1 MPVLS
6 KTVALSRQRGSG
18 GSYVG
23 REVAE
28 RLGLRCIDREMLRD
42 AAEYLRL
49 NDSPAQMATAES
61 SWWSRLGQAF
71 AMAGPDSAYVPPS
84 PESVYEGDRFAIEE
98 RLIQEIVA
106 EHTAVIVG
114 HGAAQVLRGRA
125 GVLSVFLHAPEPWR
139 IKRVQQ
145 IYRLADQRAAQQ
157 MVRDS
162 DRDRAKFIQAIGGV
176 SWTDVRCYDLAVDTA
191 AIGFEA
197 TVDLIVRAVRARVE
211 GDETGVSGA

>member
-1 MPVLS
+1 MQVLS
-6 KTVALSRQRGSG
+6 KAVALSRQRGSG

-23 REVAE
+23 REVAK
-28 RLGLRCIDREMLRD
+28 RLGLLCIDREMLRD
-42 AAEYLRL
+42 AAEYRRL
-49 NDSPAQMATAES
+49 HDSSAQVATADS

-71 AMAGPDSAYVPPS
+71 AMAGPDSGYVPPS
-84 PESVYEGDRFAIEE
+84 PESVYEGDRFEIEE

-145 IYRLADQRAAQQ
+145 IYRLADLRDAQQ
-157 MVRDS
+157 LVRDS
-162 DRDRAKFIQAIGGV
+162 DRDRAKFIQAKGGV
-176 SWTDVRCYDLAVDTA
+176 SWTDVRGYDLAVDTA
-191 AIGFEA
+191 AIGLEA
-197 TVDLIVRAVRARVE
+197 TVDLIVRAVSARVE
-211 GDETGVSGA
+211 GDETGVPSA

>member
-1 MPVLS
+1 MQALS

-28 RLGLRCIDREMLRD
+28 RLGLLCIDREMLRD

-49 NDSPAQMATAES
+49 HDSPAQNATAES
-61 SWWSRLGQAF
+61 SWWSRLGQAC
-71 AMAGPDSAYVPPS
+71 AMAGPEFGYAPPS

-114 HGAAQVLRGRA
+114 HGAAQVLKGRA

-162 DRDRAKFIQAIGGV
+162 DRDRAKFIQAIDGGFLDGR
-176 SWTDVRCYDLAVDTA
+176 SRL
-191 AIGFEA
+191 
-197 TVDLIVRAVRARVE
+197 
-211 GDETGVSGA
+211 

>member
-1 MPVLS
+1 MQVLT

-28 RLGLRCIDREMLRD
+28 RLGLLCIDRQMLRD

-49 NDSPAQMATAES
+49 NESAPIETAES

-71 AMAGPDSAYVPPS
+71 AMAGPESGYAPPS
-84 PESVYEGDRFAIEE
+84 PESVYEGDRFEIEK
-98 RLIQEIVA
+98 RLIREIVA

-114 HGAAQVLRGRA
+114 HGAAQVLRGRP

-139 IKRVQQ
+139 IARVQQ

-157 MVRDS
+157 MVRES

-176 SWTDVRCYDLAVDTA
+176 SWTDVRGYDLAVDTA
-191 AIGFEA
+191 AIGFDA
-197 TVDLIVRAVRARVE
+197 TVDLILQAVKARAK
-211 GDETGVSGA
+211 GD